1 METISKFPRSC
12 YFSGY
17 FLTKKIDEIHWLT
30 DDLIRFRYISESI
43 GSKDKR
49 NASLAAGKEISHGV
63 TDINRG
69 FHIISSGDEG
79 DVGTLIEIVITI
91 AQMTFEIFAE
101 FETKDALANGADEID
116 MVINIGWAKDGKFD
130 AIEEEIRT
138 LKKVCG
144 SKILKVII
152 ETCLLTDEE
161 KIKMCEAVTKAGADY
176 IKTSTG
182 FSKAGATFDDIKLF
196 SEHIGPNVKMKA
208 AGGISSLDDAEKF
221 LSLGADRLG
230 TSRIVKIIKNEEA
243 TGY

>member
-101 FETKDALANGADEID
+101 
-116 MVINIGWAKDGKFD
+116 
-130 AIEEEIRT
+130 
-138 LKKVCG
+138 
-144 SKILKVII
+144 
-152 ETCLLTDEE
+152 
-161 KIKMCEAVTKAGADY
+161 
-176 IKTSTG
+176 
-182 FSKAGATFDDIKLF
+182 
-196 SEHIGPNVKMKA
+196 
-208 AGGISSLDDAEKF
+208 AGGFKKYFNITDLTVAHKIQQVF
-221 LSLGADRLG
+221 L
-230 TSRIVKIIKNEEA
+230 N
-243 TGY
+243 